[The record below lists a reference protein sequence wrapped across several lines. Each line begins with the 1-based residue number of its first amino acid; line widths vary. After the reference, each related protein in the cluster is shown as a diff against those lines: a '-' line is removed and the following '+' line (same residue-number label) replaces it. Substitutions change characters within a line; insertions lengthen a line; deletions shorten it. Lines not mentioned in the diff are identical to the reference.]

1 MPRKLCSQQ
10 GGLRCCART
19 STVFEKQN
27 LCDCHV
33 QAASAEVGKENAVRI
48 ANYLCPGNYAVSG
61 SKEACDAVEKLGKS
75 YKARCVRGVRTHACM
90 HAHMPCALCV
100 AELEW

>member
-1 MPRKLCSQQ
+1 MCVFA
-10 GGLRCCART
+10 CAHT
-19 STVFEKQN
+19 QACMSMKT
-27 LCDCHV
+27 LHLPASAL

-75 YKARCVRGVRTHACM
+75 YKARCMRGS
-90 HAHMPCALCV
+90 L
-100 AELEW
+100 LS